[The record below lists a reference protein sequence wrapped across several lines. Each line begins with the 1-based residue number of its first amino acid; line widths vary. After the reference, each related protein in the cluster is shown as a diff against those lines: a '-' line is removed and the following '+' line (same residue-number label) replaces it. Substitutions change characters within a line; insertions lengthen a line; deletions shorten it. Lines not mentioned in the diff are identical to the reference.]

1 MDSYLGQLV
10 VLRTRWNIN
19 SGDIGI
25 VVSKEDFPD
34 DRLVVMW
41 TTSDGIKLKVHIQDA
56 LLPVTN
62 ITIDKIKERI

>member
-62 ITIDKIKERI
+62 ITIEKIKERI

>member
-41 TTSDGIKLKVHIQDA
+41 TNSDGIKLKVHIQDA